1 MLLLQFINSL
11 ITGSMDPHILVGVWR
26 TMGSCRIGKFLA
38 LSFMCSHSSVCLTV
52 LYTIKSGIIFIIITQ
67 HAIDSIAHI
76 NFSKI
81 HFLAILFTAHAQ
93 MLSPPLCTPGN
104 LVSQDSKFLILVV
117 DCWIHAGLRLN
128 YTAFVILFDSCLYP
142 ISLCAAFM
150 VVWFCYKMC
159 IRPFSTRH
167 FEVMF
172 TKWINE
178 YTHLLT

>member
-1 MLLLQFINSL
+1 MLLLRFINSL

-26 TMGSCRIGKFLA
+26 TKGSCRSGKLLA
-38 LSFMCSHSSVCLTV
+38 LSFMCSHSSVCLTA
-52 LYTIKSGIIFIIITQ
+52 YTIKSGIIFIIITQ

-117 DCWIHAGLRLN
+117 DCWIHAGLRLKLHSICDSFWQLSLSN
-128 YTAFVILFDSCLYP
+128 QFMCSFYGSVILLLNVHKTIFN
-142 ISLCAAFM
+142 M
-150 VVWFCYKMC
+150 NFCG
-159 IRPFSTRH
+159 H
-167 FEVMF
+167 V
-172 TKWINE
+172 
-178 YTHLLT
+178 H